1 MATEKSPKIILNRN
15 DVEKSQGT
23 DISLKSKGKRKRNE
37 SKNESCVRV
46 TRTQTRSQTL
56 RGSNEEP
63 ASKKQRTESSV
74 QIAIRSNIPTRRR
87 LVKMPKPTLNALMA
101 PLKQYELVWA
111 YIRGFPSWPAVIE
124 KILPNG
130 KFLVHF
136 FGDYTRAEVARRNIL
151 NYFEGF
157 NQFSCNFGNI
167 KLQKAVEEAKF
178 LLFERSYPTECF
190 VCKVLECKRQ
200 FLLNRAINSNVT
212 NGE

>member
-1 MATEKSPKIILNRN
+1 MATEKSLKIISNRN
-15 DVEKSQGT
+15 DVEKSEGT
-23 DISLKSKGKRKRNE
+23 DISLKSNGKRKRNE
-37 SKNESCVRV
+37 SKVKSCVKV
-46 TRTQTRSQTL
+46 IRTQTRSQTS
-56 RGSNEEP
+56 RDANEEP
-63 ASKKQRTESSV
+63 SSKKQRTESSV
-74 QIAIRSNIPTRRR
+74 QIAVRSNIATKRR
-87 LVKMPKPTLNALMA
+87 LAKMPKPTPNALMP

-130 KFLVHF
+130 KFTVHF

-178 LLFERSYPTECF
+178 LLFEKPYPNECF
-190 VCKVLECKRQ
+190 VCKVLEYKRQ
-200 FLLNRAINSNVT
+200 LLLNRAIN
-212 NGE
+212 